1 MRRMGASRPLRVL
14 VADDDRDMVLTLTTI
29 LQQESHDARGVYRG
43 DEVLPAMSG
52 YEPDVVL
59 LDIGMPGM
67 SGYEVARMVRQQYGA
82 RRPMLIAITGWNK
95 GTDKMIAEL
104 AGFNH
109 HLGKPFAPQAV
120 LDLIAPLTSS
130 KQS

>member
-1 MRRMGASRPLRVL
+1 
-14 VADDDRDMVLTLTTI
+14 MVLTLTTI